1 MNNDSWSFFSTGW
14 FLYGL
19 LNPWLNSP
27 VTYLTQVIFYP
38 KSKIFL
44 AHMLVST
51 TVEIVSV
58 VSLPKKFR
66 NPTNASKLER
76 PGAFPLKILKEKKQT
91 FHISSKTARQD
102 LMEESVSACF

>member
-1 MNNDSWSFFSTGW
+1 
-14 FLYGL
+14 LYGL

-51 TVEIVSV
+51 TVEIV
-58 VSLPKKFR
+58 
-66 NPTNASKLER
+66 
-76 PGAFPLKILKEKKQT
+76 
-91 FHISSKTARQD
+91 
-102 LMEESVSACF
+102 